1 MNLSRFTDA
10 DLESA
15 AQKALANEDYA
26 NALLFEN
33 ELAKRAKKV
42 EKEAN
47 KTSLGEQA
55 LTGTYEGLARGLGA
69 PVDILTSGYETWTD
83 RDWET
88 KVR

>member
-33 ELAKRAKKV
+33 ELA
-42 EKEAN
+42 
-47 KTSLGEQA
+47 
-55 LTGTYEGLARGLGA
+55 
-69 PVDILTSGYETWTD
+69 
-83 RDWET
+83 
-88 KVR
+88 